1 MWLCGAVEDAVD
13 VVHEGLLAIAPVV
26 TLRDKLLTSKY
37 LLLIAAPKVAGAVAP
52 ALLLLNAVIYAYAS
66 TFVCY

>member
-1 MWLCGAVEDAVD
+1 
-13 VVHEGLLAIAPVV
+13 
-26 TLRDKLLTSKY
+26 
-37 LLLIAAPKVAGAVAP
+37 LLIAAPKVAGAVAP